1 MKENETYSIDLVIEQ
16 INNRKNSLSNSGAR
30 PLVENIIQKAKD
42 IVGFITNT
50 NSDNSGHIVL
60 AAPCGPELISLHFKG
75 WKVEDFERLAIE
87 LENLK
92 S

>member
-1 MKENETYSIDLVIEQ
+1 MDYCKSQNVYFQENGLQFTPCELKDYEYFVWMISPFDGEIYYT
-16 INNRKNSLSNSGAR
+16 NN
-30 PLVENIIQKAKD
+30 
-42 IVGFITNT
+42 
-50 NSDNSGHIVL
+50 NSDNSGHIAL